1 MITNPVS
8 AALTVSIVF
17 TVGLLFFYAWDSL

>member
-1 MITNPVS
+1 MITNPVG

-17 TVGLLFFYAWDSL
+17 TLGLLFLYAWDSL